1 MKMPVLTIIVPCYN
15 EEEILPKTMDELTAV
30 LLELMELK
38 LVSTNSNILLV
49 DDGSKDHTWNLIQV
63 ESMQNHL
70 VRGIKLAGNVGHQN
84 ALLAGL
90 EAAQRQSDCVISI
103 DADLQDDISVIRTM
117 VEKYNDGYDIV
128 YGVRDK
134 RQSDTF
140 FKRNTALAFY
150 RLMGKLG
157 IRLIPNHADYRLMSK
172 RALRELLK
180 YKERNLFLRGMI
192 PLIGFSQT
200 KVFYERKERELGIS
214 KYPLKKMLS
223 FAFDGIT
230 SFSVAPIRFVTY
242 LGFITLLASILAGGY
257 ALLQKWLGNTQSG
270 WTSIMISLWIIGG
283 LQLIGIGVVGEY
295 IGKIF
300 KEVKRR
306 PIYAIDVDHYSEYQS
321 DEEAAEAAWKREGTS

>member
-1 MKMPVLTIIVPCYN
+1 MLQFDCQKEKIYG
-15 EEEILPKTMDELTAV
+15 K
-30 LLELMELK
+30 K
-38 LVSTNSNILLV
+38 F
-49 DDGSKDHTWNLIQV
+49 WN
-63 ESMQNHL
+63 
-70 VRGIKLAGNVGHQN
+70 
-84 ALLAGL
+84 
-90 EAAQRQSDCVISI
+90 
-103 DADLQDDISVIRTM
+103 
-117 VEKYNDGYDIV
+117 
-128 YGVRDK
+128 
-134 RQSDTF
+134 
-140 FKRNTALAFY
+140 
-150 RLMGKLG
+150 
-157 IRLIPNHADYRLMSK
+157 
-172 RALRELLK
+172 
-180 YKERNLFLRGMI
+180 
-192 PLIGFSQT
+192 
-200 KVFYERKERELGIS
+200 FYERKERERGIS

-242 LGFITLLASILAGGY
+242 LGFITLLVSILAGGY